1 MTESVKTLTFINV
14 LFVLLL
20 IASGSFPGFIGSAL
34 YYLAFIIPIAIG
46 FSTSVSLKYKREEIK
61 GIAEPL
67 DRFVSFDKSAVG
79 KLLCLIAPVVLLIF
93 LTSLLSSFMLSLVG
107 VSAKPVE
114 DTGIVNMLLVHALV
128 PAVFEEALF
137 RYIPMK
143 LVLPYSRKWCVIY
156 SAICF
161 ALIHC
166 SFVQM
171 PYAFVAGILFM
182 IVDVALGSV
191 WPSVILHFV
200 NNAVSVVWMKYCGT
214 LTASL
219 IFVSSLVILSLVSL
233 IFILRKR
240 EEYLS
245 DVRGAF
251 DKGEGFPATY
261 APFALVAVCCCLA
274 AATL

>member
-20 IASGSFPGFIGSAL
+20 IASGSFGGIIGDVI

-46 FSTSVSLKYKREEIK
+46 FSTSVKLKYEREEIK

-67 DRFVSFDKSAVG
+67 DRFFSIDKKAVG
-79 KLLCLIAPVVLLIF
+79 KLVFLIAPVILVIF
-93 LTSLLSSFMLSLVG
+93 LTSLLSSFVLSLLG

-128 PAVFEEALF
+128 PAIFEEALF

-143 LVLPYSRKWCVIY
+143 LLLPYSKKWCVIY

-182 IVDVALGSV
+182 IVDVAFESV
-191 WPSVILHFV
+191 LPSVILHLL
-200 NNAVSVVWMKYCGT
+200 NNAVSVVWMKYCGG
-214 LTASL
+214 LTPSL
-219 IFVSSLVILSLVSL
+219 ILISSLVLLSLVSL
-233 IFILRKR
+233 IFILKRR

-245 DVRGAF
+245 DVRCAF
-251 DKGEGFPATY
+251 DNGDGFPATY
-261 APFALVAVCCCLA
+261 APLALVAVCCCIA